1 MSTYTLIAQELLVE
15 INAIIEKVK
24 SNVFKNTNVNSVMFD
39 ITAIQNTIKNTQQ
52 SYLAAIGEFPN
63 NPVIPPISKM
73 DAELQRIRNRKNKQN
88 QLLKNLENQK
98 KKHQNELNRIKAM
111 SDIDLQKK
119 NILALING
127 LRRNIGNNNRN

>member
-39 ITAIQNTIKNTQQ
+39 VTAIQNTIKNTQQ
-52 SYLAAIGEFPN
+52 RYLTEIGEFPN

-111 SDIDLQKK
+111 SNLK
-119 NILALING
+119 NKQQSILALING

>member
-15 INAIIEKVK
+15 INGIIEKVK

-39 ITAIQNTIKNTQQ
+39 VTAIQNTIKNTQQ
-52 SYLAAIGEFPN
+52 RYLAEIGEFPN

-111 SDIDLQKK
+111 SNLK
-119 NILALING
+119 NKQQSILALING